1 MYKKILLPVDLGD
14 ESSWEKSL
22 PVAVTLSNNYGAEL
36 HLLTVVPEFGMSIV
50 GSFFPPGYERDALKA
65 AEEKLDAFRTSH
77 APGAETH
84 VAHGTP
90 YQQIIT
96 SADDLGVDLIVLSAH
111 RPEQSEFLLGPNAA
125 RVARHAKVSVL
136 VVRG

>member
-1 MYKKILLPVDLGD
+1 MYTKILLPIDIAD
-14 ESSWEKSL
+14 ESSWLKSL
-22 PVAVTLSNNYGAEL
+22 PVARSLADQYGAEL

-50 GSFFPPGYERDALKA
+50 GSFFPAGYERDAMTATQK
-65 AEEKLDAFRTSH
+65 KLESFAGEH
-77 APGAETH
+77 APGAKVD

-90 YQQIIT
+90 YQQILKT
-96 SADDLGVDLIVLSAH
+96 SESIGADLIVLSAH

-125 RVARHAKVSVL
+125 RVARHAKMSVL